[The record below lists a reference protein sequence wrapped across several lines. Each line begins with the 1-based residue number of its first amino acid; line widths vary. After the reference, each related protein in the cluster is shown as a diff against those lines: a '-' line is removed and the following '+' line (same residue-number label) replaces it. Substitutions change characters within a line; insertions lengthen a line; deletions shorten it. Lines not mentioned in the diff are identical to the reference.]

1 MSTPLPAALS
11 RRQILKLLSAAAAGG
26 ALGACS
32 IRSDRSEVGARPVDP
47 ARPVGDR
54 ATETLPDPPRLVPG
68 AVANRVL
75 VLVELQGG
83 NDGLSTV
90 IPYTEGY
97 LHDVRANL
105 RAPDEEIL
113 TIDDRVGLA
122 PQLQR
127 LHQRGITIV
136 EGVGIADHSL
146 SHFAMERRWQ
156 QADPTGEA
164 GRRFG
169 YLGRLSD
176 ALDVGAVAT
185 GLSVAGVTPWLH
197 STQASTLSLPN
208 PDGLWMIRDTD
219 WDLQKLYIDAFDRFE
234 GDPAISQS
242 YEDLRSLAN
251 EIQGDDAERPAA
263 EAAIVDDMAQ
273 QGGELA
279 RQLLT
284 AADLISADIGL
295 RVVHARLGGFDT
307 HDDHQWSHP
316 GLLTNIDA
324 AIDGFL
330 RLMEVRGLGDRVLVA
345 TVSEFGRRVRQNGQG
360 LDHGAASTMM
370 VAGPVAA
377 QLLGEPSPVSRQSD
391 LDEDGNLRMTTGMD
405 AYLGSLAQE
414 WLGVEA
420 ASIIP
425 SKPELLGIA

>member
-1 MSTPLPAALS
+1 MTTSLPSQLS

-26 ALGACS
+26 ALSGCS
-32 IRSDRSEVGARPVDP
+32 IRSQRPEAGAAAADPYRPVD
-47 ARPVGDR
+47 DR
-54 ATETLPDPPRLVPG
+54 ASETLPDPPRLVPG

-90 IPYTEGY
+90 IPHNEGF
-97 LHDVRANL
+97 LHDVRSNI
-105 RAPDEEIL
+105 RADDDELLALDHRIS
-113 TIDDRVGLA
+113 LA
-122 PQLQR
+122 PQLER
-127 LHQRGITIV
+127 LHRRGLTIV
-136 EGVGIADHSL
+136 EGVGAADHSL

-156 QADPTGEA
+156 QADLSGE
-164 GRRFG
+164 GGNRFG

-185 GLSVAGVTPWLH
+185 GLSVSGVTPWLH
-197 STQASTLSLPN
+197 SSQASTLSLQN

-219 WDLQKLYIDAFDRFE
+219 WDLQKLYIDAFDQFD
-234 GDPAISQS
+234 GDPAIAQS
-242 YEDLRSLAN
+242 YTDLRSLAN
-251 EIQGDDAERPAA
+251 EIKGEDDERPAD
-263 EAAIVDDMAQ
+263 EEAIVEDMSQ

-295 RVVHARLGGFDT
+295 RVIHAQMGGFDT
-307 HDDHQWSHP
+307 HDDHQWAHP
-316 GLLTNIDA
+316 NLLSNVDA
-324 AIDGFL
+324 AVDGFL
-330 RLMEVRGLGDRVLVA
+330 RLMETRGLGDRVLVA

-360 LDHGAASTMM
+360 LDHGAASTML
-370 VAGPVAA
+370 VAGPVTP
-377 QLLGEPSPVSRQSD
+377 QILGEPSPVSRQAD
-391 LDEDGNLRMTTGMD
+391 LDDDGNLRMTTGMD
-405 AYLGSLAQE
+405 SYLGSLAEE

-425 SKPELLGIA
+425 SKPTLLGIA